1 MSQNLNP
8 VQPTV
13 KLDGVEISFE
23 SLVLEQSMNS
33 CHRFEVIC
41 EFMSQDEMW
50 KETPQKLINRIGARA
65 SITFEHRD
73 SGTPYEFSG
82 WVTDVR
88 INAWESE
95 PDYYYMNHRSNRVH
109 IIGEGDIVK
118 LDGSRGM
125 DSFVDSQLKAIVT
138 QSTQN
143 GGVPLDCNPDFSG
156 AIPYVMRYQE
166 TVFEFLNRL
175 SSTYNEMFFYDGKTL
190 HFGQPNKTPEVTLYF
205 DHDVFSLSTR
215 ATALPHV
222 VSAYDYI
229 HETDRVVSEKGPK
242 NSTVGLLSDVTGK
255 ADQLFSGE
263 KELIAGASPVTSN
276 SDLQTIVGKKSK
288 SIDGSMLSV
297 EGQSRTCQVVLGGVV
312 EILFPSEMGVPS
324 LGRYRVIELVHKV
337 DKSGNYSNHFVAT
350 PEKSEFVTQ
359 RYLGVVKAYP
369 EMAYVKS
376 NKDPKNLGRVQV
388 QFEWQKQ
395 VGKNTNWIRVQT
407 PDAGGTGRE
416 NRGMVFIPE
425 DGDQVMIGYEFG
437 DPNRPYVM
445 GSVFSGHFGK
455 GGGDKN
461 KFHTIL
467 TKSGRKITFND
478 ADDGGI
484 IIEDA
489 KGCSIELNVKDKK
502 ITIIAPDDILLQSKN
517 ITLEAKENITVKA
530 GKDYEKK
537 IDGKSNVEIG
547 KDSTRKVKGKYTET
561 VEKDVSTTIKGKQ
574 ETKISKDHTKKVSG
588 KMDLSVTKDCK
599 ADIKGKMTCEVL
611 KEAKI
616 NSKSKAYLT
625 ALSNV
630 YVGK

>member
-13 KLDGVEISFE
+13 QLDGETISFE

-33 CHRFEVIC
+33 CHHFEVVC
-41 EFMSQDEMW
+41 EFMSQKEMW
-50 KETPQKLINRIGARA
+50 SQTPQKFMSKIGARA
-65 SITFEHRD
+65 SIKFEHQD

-88 INAWESE
+88 IDAWESE
-95 PDYYYMNHRSNRVH
+95 PDYFYANHRSNRVH
-109 IIGEGDIVK
+109 FIGEGDIVK
-118 LDGSRGM
+118 LNGARGM
-125 DSFVDSQLKAIVT
+125 DSFVDKQLKAIVNEAT
-138 QSTQN
+138 KD
-143 GGVPLDCNPDFSG
+143 GGISVDCNPDYSG
-156 AIPYVMRYQE
+156 VIPYVMRYRE
-166 TVFEFLNRL
+166 TVFDFLNRL
-175 SSTYNEMFFYDGKTL
+175 SSTYNEMFFFDGKTL
-190 HFGQPNKTPEVTLYF
+190 HFGQPKNSSEVTLYF
-205 DHDVFSLSTR
+205 DHDVFSLSSR
-215 ATALPHV
+215 ASAVPNKF
-222 VSAYDYI
+222 SAYDYI
-229 HETDRVVSEKGPK
+229 YDGDIVTLEK
-242 NSTVGLLSDVTGK
+242 NSKASASGLLSNVIGNAEK
-255 ADQLFSGE
+255 LFQDE
-263 KELIAGASPVTSN
+263 ELVASPSPVTST
-276 SDLQTIVGKKSK
+276 SDLKSLESK
-288 SIDGSMLSV
+288 RTKTVDGFMLNI
-297 EGQSRTCQVVLGGVV
+297 EGQTRTCQVVLGGIV
-312 EILFPSEMGVPS
+312 EVLFPSEMNVPS
-324 LGRYRVIELVHKV
+324 MGKFRVIEIVHKV
-337 DKSGNYSNHFVAT
+337 DKSGNYSNRFIGT

-359 RYLGVVKAYP
+359 NYLGSVKAYP

-376 NKDPKNLGRVQV
+376 NKDPKKLGRVQV
-388 QFEWQKQ
+388 QFEWQKR

-407 PDAGGTGRE
+407 PDAGGSGRN
-416 NRGMVFIPE
+416 NRGILFIPE

-445 GSVFSGHFGK
+445 GSVFSGQFGK
-455 GGGDKN
+455 GGDEKN

-502 ITIIAPDDILLQSKN
+502 ITIIAPEDILLQSKN

-561 VEKDVSTTIKGKQ
+561 IEKDASSTIKGKQ

-599 ADIKGKMTCEVL
+599 ADIKGKMTCDVL
-611 KEAKI
+611 KDAKI
-616 NSKSKAYLT
+616 SSKTKGYFT

-630 YVGK
+630 YLGK